1 MITNTSVHRAIPG
14 TPVHLIRVL
23 SEAGILFCGCLFFFL
38 EPFFFLKW
46 KVSWRLRRGPKAP

>member
-38 EPFFFLKW
+38 EPFFFF
-46 KVSWRLRRGPKAP
+46 KVESFLEVEKGS